1 MYRFLLTAPFNVP
14 CPVSYGAVGEKGRG
28 GGGGGIEREK
38 AKLVPEAF
46 ESMPPKNGH

>member
-14 CPVSYGAVGEKGRG
+14 CPVSYGAVGEKERRG
-28 GGGGGIEREK
+28 GKEGEK

-46 ESMPPKNGH
+46 ESVPPKNGY